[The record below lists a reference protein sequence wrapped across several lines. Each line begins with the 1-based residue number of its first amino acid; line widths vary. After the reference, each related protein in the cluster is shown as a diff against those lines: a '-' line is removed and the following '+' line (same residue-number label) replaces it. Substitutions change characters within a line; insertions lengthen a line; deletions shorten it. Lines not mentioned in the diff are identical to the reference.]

1 MRFEGTLISVVR
13 FPVKSMAGESLQE
26 GVLTR
31 TGLQNDRLYAFE
43 STNAPSGMLRLSG
56 KERRAMLGYR
66 ARLTGGQVAVETP
79 TGEIYPVDSGL
90 LIEYFKAH
98 ISNTAHFSLVE
109 SSVPQ
114 TDVRPLSL
122 ISRQTVS
129 QIASEVGR
137 PIRERRFRANLI
149 VDLADG
155 PFGEDGFV
163 GTRLRV
169 GPSAVLEI
177 IERVPRCRVVT
188 HDPDAPKVEEPAFEI
203 MRALDRFHQGRAG
216 VYARIVTPGAVRSND
231 AIQVVDQ
238 GFSG

>member
-1 MRFEGTLISVVR
+1 MQFKGSVISVVR

-26 GVLTR
+26 GLLTT

-66 ARLTGGQVAVETP
+66 ARLTGDQVVVETP
-79 TGEIYPVDSGL
+79 TGEIYPVDSAL

-98 ISNTAHFSLVE
+98 ISSTARFSLVATN
-109 SSVPQ
+109 VPQ

-122 ISRQTVS
+122 ISRQTVN

-149 VDLADG
+149 VDLADC
-155 PFGEDGFV
+155 PFGEDRFV
-163 GTRLRV
+163 GTRLHV

-177 IERVPRCRVVT
+177 IERIPRCRVVT
-188 HDPDAPKVEEPAFEI
+188 HDPDAPGVEEPAFKI
-203 MRALDRFHQGRAG
+203 MKALDRFHQGRAG
-216 VYARIVTPGAVRSND
+216 VYARIVTPGTIRLSN
-231 AIQVVDQ
+231 AIRVVDQ
-238 GFSG
+238 SCSG

>member
-66 ARLTGGQVAVETP
+66 ARLTGGQVVVETP

-98 ISNTAHFSLVE
+98 ISIRHVSHLSNRAFPRLMSGHSRLSLV
-109 SSVPQ
+109 
-114 TDVRPLSL
+114 
-122 ISRQTVS
+122 
-129 QIASEVGR
+129 
-137 PIRERRFRANLI
+137 RRL
-149 VDLADG
+149 
-155 PFGEDGFV
+155 
-163 GTRLRV
+163 
-169 GPSAVLEI
+169 
-177 IERVPRCRVVT
+177 
-188 HDPDAPKVEEPAFEI
+188 
-203 MRALDRFHQGRAG
+203 
-216 VYARIVTPGAVRSND
+216 VRSLPRL
-231 AIQVVDQ
+231 AGQ
-238 GFSG
+238 SGRGVSAQI

>member
-1 MRFEGTLISVVR
+1 MQFKGTVNSVVR
-13 FPVKSMAGESLQE
+13 FPVKSMAGESLLE

-43 STNAPSGMLRLSG
+43 STNAPFGMLRLSG

-66 ARLTGGQVAVETP
+66 ATFTVDQVVVETP
-79 TGEIYPVDSGL
+79 TGEMYPVDSAL

-98 ISNTAHFSLVE
+98 ISNTARFSLVE

-155 PFGEDGFV
+155 SFGEDRFV

-188 HDPDAPKVEEPAFEI
+188 HDPDAPEVEEPAFEI

-216 VYARIVTPGAVRSND
+216 VYARVVTPGPVRSND

-238 GFSG
+238 SVSG

>member
-1 MRFEGTLISVVR
+1 
-13 FPVKSMAGESLQE
+13 MAGESLQE

-66 ARLTGGQVAVETP
+66 ARLTGGQVVVETP
-79 TGEIYPVDSGL
+79 TGEIYPVNSGL

-98 ISNTAHFSLVE
+98 ISNTARFSLVG

-122 ISRQTVS
+122 ISRQTVD

-137 PIRERRFRANLI
+137 SIRERRFRANLV

-155 PFGEDGFV
+155 PFGEDRLV

-188 HDPDAPKVEEPAFEI
+188 HDPDAPEVEEPAFEI

-231 AIQVVDQ
+231 AIQIVDQ
-238 GFSG
+238 SVSG